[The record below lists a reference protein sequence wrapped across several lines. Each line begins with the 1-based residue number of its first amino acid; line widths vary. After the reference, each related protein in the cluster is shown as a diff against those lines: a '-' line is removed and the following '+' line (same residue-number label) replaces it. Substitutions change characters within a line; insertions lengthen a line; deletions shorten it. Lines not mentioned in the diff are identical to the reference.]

1 MKSYNLYQVDSFTK
15 EKFTGNPAGVITNAD
30 GLSDEQMQRIAR
42 ELNNSETAFIF
53 QAESESSSNSTKHD
67 TKPYTKNRS
76 KNYDVHVRFFTP
88 SMEVPMCGHAT
99 IAAHYAR
106 AHELNLES
114 SQVIQKV
121 GAGILPVDLIRTD
134 NLSVN
139 QSENNDQ
146 HDYKVVMTQ
155 GDIVFDHPLDFDIVG
170 VICEALG
177 VTSADLVDNAPIQ
190 IVSTG
195 HSKVM
200 ICIKSYQQ
208 LKQLNPDFEELIEI
222 SESIGCNGFLVFSK
236 DSPVELANEYF
247 INARMFGPAL
257 GINEDPVNGSS
268 GGALGAY
275 LVEHNLI
282 DSKDKSKIQFKV
294 RQGFSVNRLGEVDVE
309 IELDEKGNPITGKIM
324 GEAVIIFKTELVI

>member
-1 MKSYNLYQVDSFTK
+1 MKTYTLYQIDSFTT
-15 EKFTGNPAGVITNAD
+15 EKFTGNPAAVVTNAD
-30 GLSDEQMQRIAR
+30 ELSDDQMQKVAR

-53 QAESESSSNSTKHD
+53 KADSENRNFKSNPH
-67 TKPYTKNRS
+67 
-76 KNYDVHVRFFTP
+76 DVHVRFFTP
-88 SMEVPMCGHAT
+88 TMEVPMCGHAT

-106 AHELNLES
+106 AHELNLTT

-121 GAGILPVDLIRTD
+121 GAGILPVDIIRLD
-134 NLSVN
+134 
-139 QSENNDQ
+139 SEDEIGKSE
-146 HDYKVVMTQ
+146 YKIVMTQ
-155 GDIVFDHPLDFDIVG
+155 GDITFDNPLDFDIVG

-177 VTSADLVDNAPIQ
+177 ITTADLVDHAPIQ

-200 ICIKSYQQ
+200 VCIKSYQQ

-222 SESIGCNGFLVFSK
+222 SESIGCNGFLVFTK
-236 DSPVELANEYF
+236 DMPEIDDNEDADYVSANEHIDNYF

-275 LVEHNLI
+275 LINHNLI
-282 DSKDKSKIQFKV
+282 DSKGKSQVRFKV
-294 RQGFSVNRLGEVDVE
+294 RQGFSVDRIGGVEVSID
-309 IELDEKGNPITGKIM
+309 LDEEGNPVLGKITGD
-324 GEAVIIFKTELVI
+324 AVIIFKTDLVI